1 MIAERNEQLE
11 QELNDMKQLM
21 YVVAPQHYI
30 DDEALQFNNNNSR
43 VQYTKP
49 VEIQY
54 ECLTAGHEVCLSL
67 FVSSVICS
75 VRFLPLRFASF

>member
-1 MIAERNEQLE
+1 MSSTDPITERNELLE
-11 QELNDMKQLM
+11 RELSDMKQLM

-30 DDEALQFNNNNSR
+30 DDEALQFNSNR

-54 ECLTAGHEVCLSL
+54 ECFTPGNELQEMM
-67 FVSSVICS
+67 SSQ
-75 VRFLPLRFASF
+75 VRGGE

>member
-1 MIAERNEQLE
+1 MTAERNEQLE

-30 DDEALQFNNNNSR
+30 DDEALQFNNNTSR

-54 ECLTAGHEVCLSL
+54 ECFSSDHEVCVLQ
-67 FVSSVICS
+67 FTVC
-75 VRFLPLRFASF
+75 